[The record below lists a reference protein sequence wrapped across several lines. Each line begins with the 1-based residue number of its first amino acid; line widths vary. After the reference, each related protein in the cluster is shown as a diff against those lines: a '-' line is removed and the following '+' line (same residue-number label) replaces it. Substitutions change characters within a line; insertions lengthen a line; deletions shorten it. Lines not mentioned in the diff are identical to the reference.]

1 MKILVVHNRYQIRG
15 GEDESFEVEVN
26 TLRGAGHDV
35 VTYTQDNERV
45 ERIGRVRTAVRTV
58 WSQQTYREVRRVLA
72 DENIGLVHVQ
82 NFFPLISPS
91 VYYAGRT
98 ARVPVVQTL
107 RNYRLLC
114 PNSLFFRD
122 GHVCED
128 CMGKFVPWP
137 GIVHTCYR
145 DSKTATA
152 TVGGMITIHRL
163 LRTWDHMVDLYVAL
177 TEFARKKFI
186 QGGIPADKIVV
197 KPNCV
202 YPDPGIGGGARG
214 YILFVGRLSPEK
226 GVSTLLDAWQQVG
239 HGRRLC
245 IVGEGPLRSV
255 VEEASRRMP
264 EIEYLGRQELAEVY
278 RLMGEA
284 EAVVFPSEW
293 YETFGRVAIEAFA
306 KQTPVVAA
314 RIGAIAEVVDDGRT
328 GLLFEPGNVGD
339 LCRQLEWVWSHPG
352 AMVEMGQ
359 EARREY
365 EAKYTASRNYAMLME
380 IYELA
385 RIRADDRLRVS

>member
-1 MKILVVHNRYQIRG
+1 MKILAVHNHYQIRG

-45 ERIGRVRTAVRTV
+45 ERIGRVRTALRTI

-72 DENIGLVHVQ
+72 DGNIDLMHVQ
-82 NFFPLISPS
+82 NFFPLVSPS

-152 TVGGMITIHRL
+152 TVGGMITTHRL
-163 LRTWDHMVDLYVAL
+163 LHTWDQMVDVYVAL

-186 QGGIPADKIVV
+186 QGGLPADKIVV

-202 YPDPGIGGGARG
+202 YPDPGIGAGAGG

-226 GVSTLLDAWQQVG
+226 GVGTLLDAWQQVG
-239 HGRRLC
+239 HGRRLR

-255 VEEASRRMP
+255 VEEASQRMP
-264 EIEYLGRQELAEVY
+264 EIEYLGRQELADVY
-278 RLMGEA
+278 RLMGDA

-306 KQTPVVAA
+306 KQTPVLAA

-328 GLLFEPGNVGD
+328 GLLFQPGDVGD

-365 EAKYTASRNYAMLME
+365 EAKYTASRNYQMLME

-385 RIRADDRLRVS
+385 RIRADGRLRVS

>member
-1 MKILVVHNRYQIRG
+1 MKILVVHNHYQIRG

-26 TLRGAGHDV
+26 TLRGAGHEV

-202 YPDPGIGGGARG
+202 YPDPGIGGGAGG
-214 YILFVGRLSPEK
+214 YILFVGRLSAEK

-245 IVGEGPLRSV
+245 VVGEGPLRPV

-365 EAKYTASRNYAMLME
+365 EAKYTASRNYEMLME

>member
-1 MKILVVHNRYQIRG
+1 MKILAVHNHYQIRG

-26 TLRGAGHDV
+26 TLRGAGHEV

-45 ERIGRVRTAVRTV
+45 ERIGRVRTAARTV

-202 YPDPGIGGGARG
+202 YPDPGIGGGAGG
-214 YILFVGRLSPEK
+214 YILFVGRLSAEK

-239 HGRRLC
+239 RGRRLC
-245 IVGEGPLRSV
+245 VVGEGPLRSV

-264 EIEYLGRQELAEVY
+264 EIEYLGRQDLAEVY
-278 RLMGEA
+278 RLMGDA
-284 EAVVFPSEW
+284 KAVVFPSEW

-365 EAKYTASRNYAMLME
+365 EAKYTASRNYEMLME

>member
-1 MKILVVHNRYQIRG
+1 MKILAVHNHYQIRG

-45 ERIGRVRTAVRTV
+45 ERIGRVRTAVRTI

-72 DENIGLVHVQ
+72 DENIGVVHVQ

-107 RNYRLLC
+107 RNYRLMC

-128 CMGKFVPWP
+128 CMGKLVPWP

-152 TVGGMITIHRL
+152 TVGGMITTHRL
-163 LRTWDHMVDLYVAL
+163 LRTWDHMVDVYVAL

-186 QGGIPADKIVV
+186 QGGLPADKIVV

-202 YPDPGIGGGARG
+202 YPDPGIGAGAGG

-245 IVGEGPLRSV
+245 IVGEGPLRSI

-264 EIEYLGRQELAEVY
+264 EIEYLGRQDLAEVY
-278 RLMGEA
+278 RLMGDA

-365 EAKYTASRNYAMLME
+365 EAKYTASRNYEMLME